1 MNHLVNRNV
10 DEQCRIIRN
19 IVDNAV
25 REAFGKF
32 FHLGLDK
39 FRRFQRIG
47 TRLQIY
53 CKGDAVLSVELGSD
67 AVILRAKFNT
77 RHVFQTKHGAAVVVA
92 FKNDIAELL
101 SIDQTALGVDAVGI
115 RLIFA
120 HRLLAELAGGKLGVL
135 FLYGGYHVLRRQIIV
150 SQLVGAEPDAH
161 RIVLRSKQRSIAD
174 ASDTFDFIQ
183 NIQQRIVRDIN
194 RIITVGGRTHGN
206 NLQDGV

>member
-120 HRLLAELAGGKLGVL
+120 HRLLAELGVL
-135 FLYGGYHVLRRQIIV
+135 FLYGGYYVLRRQIIV